1 MADLSM
7 PWFAGFDTS
16 AENAP
21 EWNMPAERIDEAA
34 IAAITDLYRQVMPPG
49 GAILD
54 LMSSW
59 IGHLPPEI
67 DYRRVVGLGT
77 DACALAENPFL
88 DDWRVQDLNRNPCLP
103 FNTGEFDG
111 AAICAAIQHLTRPS
125 EVLREVGRVLKPG
138 APLVV
143 TFSQRCVAT
152 RAIACW
158 CLLDDAGQLCLVARH
173 FVEAGNWADI
183 RCLDKTPP
191 GGGSPLYAVIGY
203 SLGTGSAG
211 SSD

>member
-1 MADLSM
+1 
-7 PWFAGFDTS
+7 
-16 AENAP
+16 
-21 EWNMPAERIDEAA
+21 
-34 IAAITDLYRQVMPPG
+34 
-49 GAILD
+49 
-54 LMSSW
+54 
-59 IGHLPPEI
+59 
-67 DYRRVVGLGT
+67 
-77 DACALAENPFL
+77 
-88 DDWRVQDLNRNPCLP
+88 
-103 FNTGEFDG
+103 
-111 AAICAAIQHLTRPS
+111 
-125 EVLREVGRVLKPG
+125 VLREVGRVLKPG